1 VCLRFDENGWDWSGG
16 FAPDQLGDILL
27 KMRQQSNRSITM
39 VRVDVS
45 CPDPPE
51 SEGKMAGGGSRGVGT
66 CVVVISEDKGGFE
79 PYRIE
84 NFSTEVRGERKRKFD
99 EDRFKI
105 KSRGVGN
112 IDVEMGS

>member
-84 NFSTEVRGERKRKFD
+84 NFSTEVSGGKEL
-99 EDRFKI
+99 
-105 KSRGVGN
+105 S
-112 IDVEMGS
+112 IDSIRVLP